1 MGSGEK
7 VLGEEEVSEGTGVAA
22 GMRVLVG
29 ATASGVEEQAQA
41 TRATADM
48 QMRRRSN
55 LKEERVGGIVTILER
70 VLLPGWREGH

>member
-1 MGSGEK
+1 MGSGEE
-7 VLGEEEVSEGTGVAA
+7 VSGEEEVSEGTGVAA

-29 ATASGVEEQAQA
+29 IGAEVSVGTTASGVEEQAQA

-55 LKEERVGGIVTILER
+55 LKEE
-70 VLLPGWREGH
+70 